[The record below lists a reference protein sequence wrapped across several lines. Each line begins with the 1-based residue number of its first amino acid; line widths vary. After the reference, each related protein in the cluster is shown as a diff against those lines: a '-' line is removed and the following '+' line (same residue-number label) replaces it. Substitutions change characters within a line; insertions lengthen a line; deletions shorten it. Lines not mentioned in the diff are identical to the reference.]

1 MTFLKDDSMR
11 TFTSF
16 RLAAACCALAAA
28 VPALAQLKVG
38 VTIST
43 TGPAAAIGIPSKNAM
58 LLWPKEIAGQ
68 KVEYV
73 ILDDASDAT
82 NAVRNARKL
91 TAEEKVDVL
100 VGPNTTPNALAML
113 DVAAESRTPMITLA
127 ASAAIV
133 EPVDARRSWAFKMPQ
148 NDSHMATILTQH
160 MADHGVKKVGFI
172 GFADAYGEGW
182 WREFSKLAE
191 IRKLEIVA
199 SERYAR
205 NDTSV
210 TGQILKI
217 MQAKPDAVLV
227 AGSATPAVLPQK
239 TLVERGYR
247 GRIYQTHGIGTLEFL
262 KVGGKDVEG
271 TFFPTGPAVV
281 AKQLPDGNPVKKA
294 GLEFVKRYEAAYGAD
309 TMTQFAADAWGAY
322 LLIANAVPQALKQ
335 ARPGTPQFRA
345 ALREAIESTK
355 NLTVPQG
362 VINMSPTDHVGLD
375 QRSRVMG
382 RIQGGKFTYAY
393 GG

>member
-1 MTFLKDDSMR
+1 MQASRFHR
-11 TFTSF
+11 FAGSF
-16 RLAAACCALAAA
+16 CIPFAVFA
-28 VPALAQLKVG
+28 VPAFAQIKIG

-68 KVEYV
+68 KIQYV
-73 ILDDASDAT
+73 LLDDGSDAS

-91 TAEEKVDVL
+91 TAEERVDVI
-100 VGPNTTPNALAML
+100 VGPNTTPNALAL
-113 DVAAESRTPMITLA
+113 IEIAAEAETPMITLA
-127 ASAAIV
+127 ASSVIV
-133 EPVDARRSWAFKMPQ
+133 EPMDAKRAWVFKMPQ

-160 MADHGVKKVGFI
+160 MADNGVRTVGFI

-191 IRKLEIVA
+191 LRKISVVA
-199 SERYAR
+199 SERYVR
-205 NDTSV
+205 SDTSV
-210 TGQILKI
+210 TGQALKLI
-217 MQAKPDAVLV
+217 AAKPDAVLV

-239 TLVERGYR
+239 TLVERGYQ

-281 AKQLPDGNPVKKA
+281 ARQLPDGNPVKQA
-294 GLEFVKRYEAAYGAD
+294 GLDFTRRYEAAYGSD

-322 LLIANAVPQALKQ
+322 LLIANAVPQALKSGK
-335 ARPGTPQFRA
+335 PGSRQFRA
-345 ALREAIESTK
+345 ALRDALESTK
-355 NLTVPQG
+355 NLVVPQG
-362 VINMSPTDHVGLD
+362 VINMNPKDHVGLD

-382 RIQGGKFTYAY
+382 RIQGNKFTYAY

>member
-1 MTFLKDDSMR
+1 MFKKTMLAVFAV
-11 TFTSF
+11 
-16 RLAAACCALAAA
+16 LAAGTLLQAQAAD
-28 VPALAQLKVG
+28 KIKIG

-43 TGPAAAIGIPSKNAM
+43 TGPAAAIGMPSKNAM
-58 LLWPKEIAGQ
+58 AMWPKEIAGL
-68 KVEYV
+68 KVEYI
-73 ILDDASDAT
+73 ILDDASDST
-82 NAVRNARKL
+82 NAVRNGRKL
-91 TAEEKVDVL
+91 TAEEEVDVL

-113 DVAAESRTPMITLA
+113 DVVAESQTPMITLA
-127 ASAAIV
+127 ASSSIV
-133 EPVDARRSWAFKMPQ
+133 EPMDARRAWVFKMPQ

-160 MADHGVKKVGFI
+160 MADTGVKTVAFI
-172 GFADAYGEGW
+172 GFSDAYGEGW

-191 IRKLEIVA
+191 LRKIHVVA

-217 MQAKPDAVLV
+217 MAAKPDAVLV

-239 TLVERGYR
+239 TLVERGYK

-262 KVGGKDVEG
+262 KVGGKEVEG

-281 AKQLPDGNPVKKA
+281 AKQLPDSNPTKKVS
-294 GLEFVKRYEAAYGAD
+294 LEFIKRYEAAYGSD

-322 LLIANAVPQALKQ
+322 MLIANAVPEALKT
-335 ARPGTPQFRA
+335 AKPGTREFRI
-345 ALREAIESTK
+345 ALRSALENTK

-362 VINMSPTDHVGLD
+362 VINMNQKDHVGLD

-382 RIQGGKFTYAY
+382 RIVGNKFTYAF

>member
-1 MTFLKDDSMR
+1 MQTRYLRKFIGL
-11 TFTSF
+11 TSIP
-16 RLAAACCALAAA
+16 LALFASSAY
-28 VPALAQLKVG
+28 AQLKVG

-43 TGPAAAIGIPSKNAM
+43 TGPAAAIGMPSKNAM
-58 LLWPKEIAGQ
+58 LLWPKEIAGL
-68 KVEYV
+68 KVEYI
-73 ILDDASDAT
+73 ILDDGSDPT

-91 TAEEKVDVL
+91 TAEEKVDVI

-113 DVAAESRTPMITLA
+113 EVAAEAETPMVALA
-127 ASAAIV
+127 ASSAIV
-133 EPVDARRSWAFKMPQ
+133 EPMDAKRAWAFKMPQ
-148 NDSHMATILTQH
+148 NDSHMSTILTQH
-160 MADHGVKKVGFI
+160 MSENNIKTVGFI

-191 IRKLEIVA
+191 LRKIKIVA

-217 MQAKPDAVLV
+217 MSAQPDAVLV

-239 TLVERGYR
+239 TLVERGYK

-281 AKQLPDGNPVKKA
+281 AKQLPDSNPLKKG
-294 GLEFVKRYEAAYGAD
+294 GLELIKRYEAAYGPD
-309 TMTQFAADAWGAY
+309 TITQFAADAWGAHM
-322 LLIANAVPQALKQ
+322 LIANAVPQALKSAQ
-335 ARPGTPQFRA
+335 PGTKQFRI
-345 ALREAIESTK
+345 ALRGALENTK
-355 NLTVPQG
+355 NLYVPQG
-362 VINMSPTDHVGLD
+362 VINMNPKDHVGLD

-382 RIQGGKFTYAY
+382 RIQGNKFTYAY